1 MTNCNAVTTPG
12 IAHSTPTIE
21 DEALLDHEQH
31 KRYRRIVGKLQWL
44 AYTRPDIAYSTK
56 ELARDPSPT
65 ELSQKRV
72 KHLLR
77 YLHGTK
83 HYKFTI
89 EPTTTLK
96 TQTPTTSWISTFM
109 SMPTGQDA
117 LLPGN
122 QLQVSTSSF

>member
-1 MTNCNAVTTPG
+1 MNNCNSVNTPG
-12 IAHSTPTIE
+12 IAHYKPTIE

-56 ELARDPSPT
+56 ELARDLTAPT
-65 ELSQKRV
+65 ELSQKRA

-83 HYKFTI
+83 H
-89 EPTTTLK
+89 
-96 TQTPTTSWISTFM
+96 
-109 SMPTGQDA
+109 
-117 LLPGN
+117 
-122 QLQVSTSSF
+122 